1 MSVILM
7 RNNVEG
13 DGPVIAPTRD
23 NGAGYPYCMYF
34 NGNAEVAFAES
45 HLELLDVLMPGYLD
59 VEEAERDYRRI
70 RLAQSVAA
78 QIQAEILVE
87 VSPDDVTEGEW
98 IALTAP
104 RGLSQPRAD
113 WWTCRVPLVVVETG
127 YEPFTDIPR
136 PASGLPVEDPNGD
149 NLWFIRPAEEEDFLV
164 SLHEVGYLR
173 MMENRH
179 TGDL

>member
-13 DGPVIAPTRD
+13 DGPVIPPVRD
-23 NGAGYPYCMYF
+23 NGAGYAYCMYF
-34 NGNAEVAFAES
+34 NGGAEVAFAES
-45 HLELLDVLMPGYLD
+45 HVELLDVLIPGYLD
-59 VEEAERDYRRI
+59 FDDAERDYQRI

-78 QIQAEILVE
+78 QVQAEIIAE
-87 VSPDDVTEGEW
+87 VSPDDVTDTEW
-98 IALTAP
+98 AALTAP
-104 RGLSQPRAD
+104 RGVSQPRAD
-113 WWTCRVPLVVVETG
+113 WWTSPVPLVVVETG
-127 YEPFTDIPR
+127 YEPFTSIPR
-136 PASGLPVEDPNGD
+136 PASGLPVDDENRD

>member
-1 MSVILM
+1 MSVVLM

-23 NGAGYPYCMYF
+23 NGTGYAYCMYF
-34 NGNAEVAFAES
+34 NGMAEVAFADS
-45 HLELLDVLMPGYLD
+45 YLDLLNVLIPGYSD
-59 VEEAERDYRRI
+59 FDEAERDYQRI

-78 QIQAEILVE
+78 QVQAEIIAE
-87 VSPDDVTEGEW
+87 VDPADVTEAEW
-98 IALTAP
+98 ATLTSP
-104 RGLSQPRAD
+104 RSVSQPRAD
-113 WWTCRVPLVVVETG
+113 WWTSKVPLVVVETG
-127 YEPFTDIPR
+127 YEPFTSVPR
-136 PASGLPVEDPNGD
+136 PASGLTADDPNAD

-164 SLHEVGYLR
+164 SLHEVSYIR